1 MALMRT
7 SVTLFAILLA
17 LAPAVGAGAERSVTV
32 KIAAMNGTGE
42 TGTATFTPQ
51 GDKTLIVVDL
61 NGAPNIHQPSH
72 LHDGTCDD
80 YSPAPAYPLADV
92 VAGKSRTLVNERF
105 EKIVGGGYI
114 LNVHKSYDDIATQAA
129 CSVIRG

>member
-1 MALMRT
+1 MRT
-7 SVTLFAILLA
+7 SVFLTAILLA
-17 LAPAVGAGAERSVTV
+17 FAPAVSAGAERSVTV

-42 TGTATFTPQ
+42 SGIATFIAQ
-51 GDKTLIVVDL
+51 GDKTLVVVDL
-61 NGAPNIHQPSH
+61 TNAPGLRQPSH

-92 VAGKSRTLVNERF
+92 VGGKSRTIVNERF
-105 EKIVGGGYI
+105 EKIVSGRYI

-129 CSVIRG
+129 CSVVKG